1 MGYALGMRGALRL
14 AVRFLLAA
22 TLTLLFAGCGGS
34 KNEAPTAPAAPAE
47 PAQQQMTPE
56 DLRTV
61 QAAAP
66 FVHAIASQKYQEAYG
81 LLSGYAKAR
90 MTLNQ
95 FVAPT
100 DALTLERNEQSPF
113 MNVTPANFAELM
125 KKVEELYGLPQS
137 VESLTVFSTDRDVL
151 NRRSPEESGAIES
164 ASAIGAMPDSIPADV
179 RRASVHGQIA
189 TQLTSEQL
197 RQAALEMDMKPED
210 LQKDPNFKP
219 SFNVKVV
226 LLEEDG
232 QLKVGYFEFL
242 PASRWN

>member
-1 MGYALGMRGALRL
+1 MRGALRL